1 MSERQW
7 NVNRRGRFRFKTRTN
22 LMVVFPSII
31 WICWIKTSRL
41 ACNSK
46 IWKDTIQREECNNNL
61 ELAGS
66 RFFSSFSKLRKL
78 RKFCEFFF
86 VGLARLSFFPCVSKF
101 KKFRMFCKINFFNW
115 GKKEFLRR
123 HYLFVRIFHQSF
135 HVYYFSHKENFFFTR
150 KTEVSFI
157 LKISFYSNRILR
169 QFSCY
174 FLVTKNF
181 EVKIVS
187 FSYINWTRVSS
198 Y

>member
-7 NVNRRGRFRFKTRTN
+7 NVNRRGRFRFKTRIN
-22 LMVVFPSII
+22 WLVVFPSII

-46 IWKDTIQREECNNNL
+46 IWKDDIQREECNNNL

-66 RFFSSFSKLRKL
+66 RFSSSFSKLRKFCRFFCRFVPAVIFSVRFKVQEFSDVL
-78 RKFCEFFF
+78 KNKPFQLEKKRVFEETLSLCTHFSPKFPRLLFFTQ
-86 VGLARLSFFPCVSKF
+86 
-101 KKFRMFCKINFFNW
+101 KKT
-115 GKKEFLRR
+115 
-123 HYLFVRIFHQSF
+123 
-135 HVYYFSHKENFFFTR
+135 FFFTR
-150 KTEVSFI
+150 KTEISFK

-169 QFSCY
+169 QFSCC

-181 EVKIVS
+181 EVKILL